1 MLIADTATTWVNLK
15 HGNFEVI
22 AADFAQSPGEWAIV
36 IRGEGQL
43 DRTQTRVLANAGF
56 VRIAGPKTMWA
67 RRGGTFTPLELV
79 SAFPALRKVRM
90 PILETRVRFRGH
102 SPFLPP
108 VEIKHAEVAVAPM
121 SVEEPSVD
129 VRKDN
134 AFQAVYRPASRLGTP
149 IAMVPVNMKKPTEAA
164 LARIEAAH
172 GQIDEFLAERLG
184 YSLEKLGGVLSP
196 EQIDAD
202 AMAIAATLRDRE
214 MLLADATGL
223 GKGRVL
229 AAVLLA
235 AAREGR
241 TVVFLTEKANLFSDI
256 YRDLKDI
263 EAVQSLGKPFLLN
276 SGAVLVDLTSENGD
290 VVSAALPD
298 PELRKVVKSGK
309 LPEGCRFL
317 MCTYSQFNRMG
328 SAKEK
333 FLTEVAKGAYVVVD
347 EAHNAAPTGPDSNTS
362 GSLKLA
368 LAGAWGVIRSSAT
381 FARDGESLL
390 QYPRVLPPS
399 FRSEDVRVALQAGGN
414 SMAEAVAQYLA
425 EDGVLIRREHDL
437 SGIKIDVVVDEERK
451 DLNMEYSDALA
462 PILSRLAQL
471 QRMVNDEIEI
481 RNEDAQS
488 EGGKA
493 AQEKWYSPNFGSR
506 RAPLLRQFLTAL
518 SVNFCIERCVKA
530 LLDGEKPVVVIEQ
543 TMESLMRELAG
554 FSSSEP
560 DPDAEPNPED
570 VEEQAALQG
579 TQAPDFR
586 AALNM
591 MLDRILHMSV
601 RRGKEDPEKV
611 MVTDTYT
618 LAEAENIKA
627 MIEKF
632 PPLSLS
638 PIDDIRDRIEAISHD
653 LVAAGRIE
661 KPWKADE
668 ISARNLRVTD
678 GLYAPIKKGNR
689 NDTIVAFNNGGLDAL
704 VITRAASTGL
714 SLHASEKVKDQ
725 RRRRMIEL
733 QIPANVV
740 ERVQFWGRVNRR
752 GQVNTPAF
760 ETLSTG
766 LPSQMRS
773 LAMNNRKVEK
783 LSATVSAN
791 ASTATAMDVPDMLD
805 SVGNMVAMRIL
816 SDQPSVAERMFIA
829 MKNIDQEM
837 AEQELYYIN
846 KYLQGFPY
854 LKSEESEE
862 LFARL
867 LKDYND
873 AVEGMKAQGKTP
885 RGVRELEGT
894 WREVSRERYEEG
906 VEADGPVFGR
916 PVDLVVMEGL
926 VERDPISAAKV
937 AQTLSASRK
946 RLGQLSGKM
955 AGPYFEA
962 EIKQIGRN
970 RRAVLGTALGG
981 RYISVDAALKDR
993 DPNAVK
999 SASERLARLVEILQT
1014 AAPGLGLDVPGPDDT
1029 RKYGIIVDMR
1039 LRNTELPHQPGEWT
1053 IRYAVPGDQSIAE
1066 ISIATLMREKGYR
1079 LHTGGGRDALDPD
1092 LRSFDRAPR
1101 GLVPETKTFLDGNF
1115 VRAMLIATEIS
1126 AGSMVSFTGDD
1137 GERRRSVLISER
1149 GHRALSD
1156 RKSRI
1161 VNSDEAMRYLG
1172 NGLSIFSEYRSRSEG
1187 MILRRDDYG
1196 YAVIVPR
1203 SKEWEKFKKGPGL
1216 MAGAFKVDKGG
1227 GFSARIADNKLKPF
1241 LDAVFGFGLPLYYDN
1256 RTIKAKQNSFAGG
1269 PKQSSGP
1276 NFGGGGGSRQQ
1287 PAPSFSGPRR

>member
-1 MLIADTATTWVNLK
+1 MLIADTATTWVDLK

-22 AADFAQSPGEWAIV
+22 AADFAQSPAEWAIV
-36 IRGEGQL
+36 IRGDGQL
-43 DRTQTRVLANAGF
+43 DRLQTKVLANAGF
-56 VRIAGPKTMWA
+56 VRIAGPRTMWA

-90 PILETRVRFRGH
+90 PILETRTRFRGH

-108 VEIKHAEVAVAPM
+108 AEIKHAEVAVVPM
-121 SVEEPSVD
+121 AVEEPRVD

-134 AFQAVYRPASRLGTP
+134 AFQSVYQPASKLGTP
-149 IAMVPVNMKKPTEAA
+149 IAMVPINMKKPTEAA

-172 GQIDEFLAERLG
+172 GQIDDFLADRLG
-184 YSLEKLGGVLSP
+184 YSLEKLADVLSP

-202 AMAIAATLRDRE
+202 AMAIAATARDRE

-229 AAVLLA
+229 AAVMLA
-235 AAREGR
+235 AARENR
-241 TVVFLTEKANLFSDI
+241 TVVFITEKANLFSDI

-276 SGAVLVDLTSENGD
+276 SGAVLVDLTSVNGD
-290 VVSAALPD
+290 IVSEALPD

-309 LPEGCRFL
+309 LPDGCRFL

-437 SGIKIDVVVDEERK
+437 SGIKIDVVVDEEHK

-554 FSSSEP
+554 LSTAEP
-560 DPDAEPNPED
+560 DPDAEANPAD

-611 MVTDTYT
+611 LVTDTYT

-638 PIDDIRDRIEAISHD
+638 PRQDRSHIARTRRGRPDRKAMEGRRDIGPKPARHRRSLRADQEGQPQRHDRGLQQRWPRRARHHPRRLDGS
-653 LVAAGRIE
+653 VAARLGEGPRPAPPPHDRTPDSGKRGR
-661 KPWKADE
+661 
-668 ISARNLRVTD
+668 ARPVLGPCQPSRTGQHSGLRNAVD
-678 GLYAPIKKGNR
+678 G
-689 NDTIVAFNNGGLDAL
+689 
-704 VITRAASTGL
+704 
-714 SLHASEKVKDQ
+714 
-725 RRRRMIEL
+725 
-733 QIPANVV
+733 
-740 ERVQFWGRVNRR
+740 
-752 GQVNTPAF
+752 
-760 ETLSTG
+760 
-766 LPSQMRS
+766 
-773 LAMNNRKVEK
+773 
-783 LSATVSAN
+783 
-791 ASTATAMDVPDMLD
+791 
-805 SVGNMVAMRIL
+805 
-816 SDQPSVAERMFIA
+816 PSVA
-829 MKNIDQEM
+829 
-837 AEQELYYIN
+837 
-846 KYLQGFPY
+846 
-854 LKSEESEE
+854 
-862 LFARL
+862 
-867 LKDYND
+867 D
-873 AVEGMKAQGKTP
+873 A
-885 RGVRELEGT
+885 
-894 WREVSRERYEEG
+894 
-906 VEADGPVFGR
+906 
-916 PVDLVVMEGL
+916 
-926 VERDPISAAKV
+926 
-937 AQTLSASRK
+937 
-946 RLGQLSGKM
+946 
-955 AGPYFEA
+955 
-962 EIKQIGRN
+962 
-970 RRAVLGTALGG
+970 
-981 RYISVDAALKDR
+981 
-993 DPNAVK
+993 
-999 SASERLARLVEILQT
+999 LARHE
-1014 AAPGLGLDVPGPDDT
+1014 
-1029 RKYGIIVDMR
+1029 
-1039 LRNTELPHQPGEWT
+1039 QPQG
-1053 IRYAVPGDQSIAE
+1053 
-1066 ISIATLMREKGYR
+1066 RE
-1079 LHTGGGRDALDPD
+1079 
-1092 LRSFDRAPR
+1092 
-1101 GLVPETKTFLDGNF
+1101 
-1115 VRAMLIATEIS
+1115 
-1126 AGSMVSFTGDD
+1126 
-1137 GERRRSVLISER
+1137 
-1149 GHRALSD
+1149 ALSD
-1156 RKSRI
+1156 
-1161 VNSDEAMRYLG
+1161 
-1172 NGLSIFSEYRSRSEG
+1172 GLRQRLDRNRHGRSG
-1187 MILRRDDYG
+1187 H
-1196 YAVIVPR
+1196 
-1203 SKEWEKFKKGPGL
+1203 
-1216 MAGAFKVDKGG
+1216 
-1227 GFSARIADNKLKPF
+1227 AR
-1241 LDAVFGFGLPLYYDN
+1241 
-1256 RTIKAKQNSFAGG
+1256 
-1269 PKQSSGP
+1269 
-1276 NFGGGGGSRQQ
+1276 
-1287 PAPSFSGPRR
+1287 